1 MGDLTPLQPIKL
13 SSNATAAKTNK
24 MKEEKQP
31 LLLGSSDLV
40 NDTYDR
46 SAIPRPDVR
55 LSPDSVV
62 LGVEGVDT
70 LDRKDAH
77 LALKDDPILN
87 RDLEHP
93 TSNLDTMIHLLKGN
107 IGTGILAMPDAFRN
121 AGLVVGT
128 FGTLIMGIIC
138 THCMHMLVKCCHEL
152 CRRTQRPALDFSE
165 VVEAA
170 FATGPSRLRT
180 YSHFSKIIVNVFLCI
195 TQLGFCCVY
204 FVFVAAN
211 LSEVVKH
218 FLNVNLSVH
227 TYLMMMLVPMIML
240 NWVKNLKYLTPV
252 SLFAAILTVIGL
264 GITFFY
270 MLQGLPKTS
279 TVHAFASWKQ
289 LPLYFGTAI
298 YAFEGIGVILPL
310 ENNMKNPQDF
320 GGCTGVLNTGMV
332 IVAALYTAVGFFG
345 YLKYGDAVKVGSITL
360 NLPSGDILAQ
370 CVRIMMAVAIFL
382 SYGLQFYVPMN
393 VVWPMVKPHL
403 TSEKTQFIGEYVLR
417 TFLVILTF
425 ALAAA
430 IPNLGAVISLVGA
443 VSSSTL
449 ALIFPPFIEI
459 ITFWHVGFGKN
470 NWVLWKDVADLGLAR
485 IFSPLCFEDSQHDEQ
500 QLGEQNPVDESLNL
514 LQMYEEA
521 ILERMCT
528 LICMEVEQKA
538 TCKNNTLRTPDRA
551 SNSDLPLSS
560 NPTYCESDILDHS
573 ITEADFMVVFLP
585 ILVHDADY
593 VIVDIAE
600 GSLRGVQAT
609 TQSGGKYYSFKGIPY
624 AKPPLGELRFK
635 PPQEVEPWNGTRDA
649 ISAGSSCSQTG
660 KGEEDCLFLNV
671 NTPQLPETTEGNT
684 SSLPVMVWI
693 HGGGF
698 TGGSGNV
705 GADYLIDEG
714 VVVVSINYR
723 LGVMGFLAVEGQV
736 AGNAGLKDQV
746 EALRWVHRNIAQ
758 FGGDPGQ
765 VTIFGES
772 AGGASVHYHLLSPL
786 STGLFHAAISQSGSA
801 LDPWAYIDPTPIRA
815 QRLGSMLGC
824 NIDNNQALVECL
836 RSATV
841 QDLMD
846 NQYNV
851 MTSEDKA
858 RPLHYPFIPSL
869 EYAVEGEAIFLQD
882 RPITLLQDGLFNKLP
897 YISGVNSK
905 EGKTTLQFSRSRDVP
920 SVFDR
925 DIFSNEL
932 GSANYALARLPVWP
946 PSRLRARSHA
956 CQSGRTLNE
965 NYLDPSIWQAIDQ
978 DFERVVPLDL
988 KLEKGSNASQQ
999 VAEEIRQFFFNNQ
1012 AVSTQTIGE
1021 YVDLQGDLLIINGVE
1036 KTLELMAAQSSQP
1049 LYNYLFSYD
1058 GRLGRSRMNTSAIA
1072 NISIQGPS
1080 HGDDL
1085 GYLFYSSSYPQL
1097 DDQSTEMKVLRNV
1110 VRMWTN
1116 FAKTGDPSLVT
1127 GPTWETFTT
1136 TEHNY
1141 LNINNTMRLQV
1152 NLEQENMIF
1161 WEELYNSIRG

>member
-1 MGDLTPLQPIKL
+1 MNSLQSPGPAGMGLATLTL

-31 LLLGSSDLV
+31 LLLGSSELL

-46 SAIPRPDVR
+46 STTPRPDVR

-70 LDRKDAH
+70 LDRKAAH

-93 TSNLDTMIHLLKGN
+93 TSLTGWVGLTLIAKPTGSIPNLAQCILSWSPQLFIRLPKTELTPFQTHCFTENSGSTEDQTRDFWIRIDDFSLLIADTNDYSSRNLDTMIHLLKGN

-170 FATGPSRLRT
+170 FATGPSRLRN

-211 LSEVVKH
+211 LSEKHFDSLSNPQVVKH

-252 SLFAAILTVIGL
+252 SLFAAILTVVGL

-360 NLPSGDILAQ
+360 NLPPGDILAQ

-470 NWVLWKDVADLGLAR
+470 NWVLWKDIAIIVFGLCG
-485 IFSPLCFEDSQHDEQ
+485 FGFGSY
-500 QLGEQNPVDESLNL
+500 V
-514 LQMYEEA
+514 
-521 ILERMCT
+521 
-528 LICMEVEQKA
+528 
-538 TCKNNTLRTPDRA
+538 
-551 SNSDLPLSS
+551 
-560 NPTYCESDILDHS
+560 S
-573 ITEADFMVVFLP
+573 IT
-585 ILVHDADY
+585 
-593 VIVDIAE
+593 
-600 GSLRGVQAT
+600 
-609 TQSGGKYYSFKGIPY
+609 
-624 AKPPLGELRFK
+624 
-635 PPQEVEPWNGTRDA
+635 
-649 ISAGSSCSQTG
+649 
-660 KGEEDCLFLNV
+660 
-671 NTPQLPETTEGNT
+671 
-684 SSLPVMVWI
+684 
-693 HGGGF
+693 
-698 TGGSGNV
+698 
-705 GADYLIDEG
+705 
-714 VVVVSINYR
+714 
-723 LGVMGFLAVEGQV
+723 
-736 AGNAGLKDQV
+736 
-746 EALRWVHRNIAQ
+746 NIIW
-758 FGGDPGQ
+758 P
-765 VTIFGES
+765 
-772 AGGASVHYHLLSPL
+772 
-786 STGLFHAAISQSGSA
+786 
-801 LDPWAYIDPTPIRA
+801 
-815 QRLGSMLGC
+815 
-824 NIDNNQALVECL
+824 
-836 RSATV
+836 
-841 QDLMD
+841 DL
-846 NQYNV
+846 
-851 MTSEDKA
+851 E
-858 RPLHYPFIPSL
+858 
-869 EYAVEGEAIFLQD
+869 
-882 RPITLLQDGLFNKLP
+882 
-897 YISGVNSK
+897 
-905 EGKTTLQFSRSRDVP
+905 
-920 SVFDR
+920 
-925 DIFSNEL
+925 
-932 GSANYALARLPVWP
+932 
-946 PSRLRARSHA
+946 
-956 CQSGRTLNE
+956 
-965 NYLDPSIWQAIDQ
+965 
-978 DFERVVPLDL
+978 
-988 KLEKGSNASQQ
+988 
-999 VAEEIRQFFFNNQ
+999 
-1012 AVSTQTIGE
+1012 
-1021 YVDLQGDLLIINGVE
+1021 
-1036 KTLELMAAQSSQP
+1036 
-1049 LYNYLFSYD
+1049 
-1058 GRLGRSRMNTSAIA
+1058 
-1072 NISIQGPS
+1072 
-1080 HGDDL
+1080 
-1085 GYLFYSSSYPQL
+1085 
-1097 DDQSTEMKVLRNV
+1097 
-1110 VRMWTN
+1110 
-1116 FAKTGDPSLVT
+1116 
-1127 GPTWETFTT
+1127 
-1136 TEHNY
+1136 
-1141 LNINNTMRLQV
+1141 
-1152 NLEQENMIF
+1152 
-1161 WEELYNSIRG
+1161 

>member
-1 MGDLTPLQPIKL
+1 MAINYSKSVTPHKHNFDPTVIQIKASCGEERL

-31 LLLGSSDLV
+31 LLLGSSELL

-46 SAIPRPDVR
+46 STTPRPDVR

-70 LDRKDAH
+70 LDRKAAH

-170 FATGPSRLRT
+170 FATGPSRLRN

-252 SLFAAILTVIGL
+252 SLFAAILTVVGL

-360 NLPSGDILAQ
+360 NLPPGDILAQ

-470 NWVLWKDVADLGLAR
+470 NWVLWKDIAIIVFGLCG
-485 IFSPLCFEDSQHDEQ
+485 FGFGSY
-500 QLGEQNPVDESLNL
+500 V
-514 LQMYEEA
+514 
-521 ILERMCT
+521 
-528 LICMEVEQKA
+528 
-538 TCKNNTLRTPDRA
+538 
-551 SNSDLPLSS
+551 
-560 NPTYCESDILDHS
+560 S
-573 ITEADFMVVFLP
+573 IT
-585 ILVHDADY
+585 
-593 VIVDIAE
+593 
-600 GSLRGVQAT
+600 
-609 TQSGGKYYSFKGIPY
+609 
-624 AKPPLGELRFK
+624 
-635 PPQEVEPWNGTRDA
+635 
-649 ISAGSSCSQTG
+649 
-660 KGEEDCLFLNV
+660 
-671 NTPQLPETTEGNT
+671 
-684 SSLPVMVWI
+684 
-693 HGGGF
+693 
-698 TGGSGNV
+698 
-705 GADYLIDEG
+705 
-714 VVVVSINYR
+714 
-723 LGVMGFLAVEGQV
+723 
-736 AGNAGLKDQV
+736 
-746 EALRWVHRNIAQ
+746 NIIW
-758 FGGDPGQ
+758 P
-765 VTIFGES
+765 
-772 AGGASVHYHLLSPL
+772 
-786 STGLFHAAISQSGSA
+786 
-801 LDPWAYIDPTPIRA
+801 
-815 QRLGSMLGC
+815 
-824 NIDNNQALVECL
+824 
-836 RSATV
+836 
-841 QDLMD
+841 DL
-846 NQYNV
+846 
-851 MTSEDKA
+851 E
-858 RPLHYPFIPSL
+858 
-869 EYAVEGEAIFLQD
+869 
-882 RPITLLQDGLFNKLP
+882 
-897 YISGVNSK
+897 
-905 EGKTTLQFSRSRDVP
+905 
-920 SVFDR
+920 
-925 DIFSNEL
+925 
-932 GSANYALARLPVWP
+932 
-946 PSRLRARSHA
+946 
-956 CQSGRTLNE
+956 
-965 NYLDPSIWQAIDQ
+965 
-978 DFERVVPLDL
+978 
-988 KLEKGSNASQQ
+988 
-999 VAEEIRQFFFNNQ
+999 
-1012 AVSTQTIGE
+1012 
-1021 YVDLQGDLLIINGVE
+1021 
-1036 KTLELMAAQSSQP
+1036 
-1049 LYNYLFSYD
+1049 
-1058 GRLGRSRMNTSAIA
+1058 
-1072 NISIQGPS
+1072 
-1080 HGDDL
+1080 
-1085 GYLFYSSSYPQL
+1085 
-1097 DDQSTEMKVLRNV
+1097 
-1110 VRMWTN
+1110 
-1116 FAKTGDPSLVT
+1116 
-1127 GPTWETFTT
+1127 
-1136 TEHNY
+1136 
-1141 LNINNTMRLQV
+1141 
-1152 NLEQENMIF
+1152 
-1161 WEELYNSIRG
+1161 